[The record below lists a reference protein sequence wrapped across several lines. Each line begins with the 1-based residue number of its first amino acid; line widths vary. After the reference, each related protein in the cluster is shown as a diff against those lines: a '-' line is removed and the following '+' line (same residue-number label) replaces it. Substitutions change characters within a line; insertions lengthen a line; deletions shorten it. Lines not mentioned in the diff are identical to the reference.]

1 MITKKK
7 TKQSYKLNDFEIY
20 KLVKFV
26 ESVHNNNSLSP
37 EGKEIDLT
45 YCSLI
50 NANYRVHSGQAT
62 TTTTDTNRRRENV
75 YLRKTLSDGKAQI
88 DVDAKTDR

>member
-1 MITKKK
+1 M
-7 TKQSYKLNDFEIY
+7 
-20 KLVKFV
+20 VKYV

-50 NANYRVHSGQAT
+50 NANYRVHYGQA

>member
-1 MITKKK
+1 MTWLHKRKL
-7 TKQSYKLNDFEIY
+7 YKLNDFEIY
-20 KLVKFV
+20 KLVKYV

-50 NANYRVHSGQAT
+50 NANYRVHYGQA

>member
-1 MITKKK
+1 M
-7 TKQSYKLNDFEIY
+7 
-20 KLVKFV
+20 VKFV

-45 YCSLI
+45 SCSLI
-50 NANYRVHSGQAT
+50 NANYRVHYGQA